1 VVALTCT
8 ASSSQFTCGVS
19 PASPAVN
26 GQAQSTLS
34 ITATVPGASAA
45 RGNRPAGLPG
55 HVYKHGFEAAG
66 GAAIAFAA
74 LLVLPLP
81 RRHWKLP
88 AGLAMLMLVLLIP
101 GCGGSVTSSRQQSNP
116 GGTPAGTY
124 SVVLTGTGNGIV
136 HSVALPV
143 VVTAE

>member
-1 VVALTCT
+1 
-8 ASSSQFTCGVS
+8 
-19 PASPAVN
+19 
-26 GQAQSTLS
+26 
-34 ITATVPGASAA
+34 
-45 RGNRPAGLPG
+45 LPG
-55 HVYKHGFEAAG
+55 HVYKHGFEAAA

-81 RRHWKLP
+81 GHRWRLP
-88 AGLAMLMLVLLIP
+88 AGLAMLMLVLFIP
-101 GCGGSVTSSRQQSNP
+101 GCGGSVTSSRQPSNP

>member
-1 VVALTCT
+1 
-8 ASSSQFTCGVS
+8 
-19 PASPAVN
+19 
-26 GQAQSTLS
+26 
-34 ITATVPGASAA
+34 
-45 RGNRPAGLPG
+45 
-55 HVYKHGFEAAG
+55 
-66 GAAIAFAA
+66 
-74 LLVLPLP
+74 
-81 RRHWKLP
+81 
-88 AGLAMLMLVLLIP
+88 MLMLVLFIP